1 MKMSENTGKVFQ
13 AIRKSKHLSMQE
25 VADADISQSQ
35 ISRFERGESSM
46 TIDKFLVLLR
56 NLSMTFDE
64 FEQIRNRFSLSEEE
78 QFQEEL
84 GQAFENRNSTQLR
97 SMLKSLEQKIKD
109 QPKKRYLR
117 INRLVVKAVLAQL
130 MGFSLPKDDSEEL
143 QEYLMTVEDWG
154 RFELWAFANGAQLF
168 NDATLNLMAGEIV
181 QKTEFYQSLPQ
192 NKQLVIRII
201 LNLIALWIQREN
213 FRLAMKYITYLD
225 KELLSVDFLYEKLML
240 RYNKGFY
247 RYKMGDKSGLT
258 LMRECNE
265 MLQKL
270 GYFELQDTPET
281 EED

>member
-1 MKMSENTGKVFQ
+1 MSENTGKVFQ

-281 EED
+281 EADL